1 MTKSFEE
8 LGLNLNII
16 EGLNKQNITVPTTI
30 QELSIPIALE
40 NKDIIGESFTGSGK
54 TLAFLIPIFH
64 KIDISKREMQAIIL
78 APTHELVMQIEEQ
91 IKLLATNSN
100 FEATSLSIIGEVN
113 INRQIKKLKEIK
125 PHIIVG
131 TPGRILDL
139 ITKRKI
145 ASHTIKTIVIDEAD
159 NLLRIK
165 TLPIINEIIKSTMRD
180 RQLMCFSA
188 TMNKQIIET
197 AQDIMKEPELIKIAE
212 KSPIN
217 PNITHY
223 YIICD
228 PREKFETLRKLIA
241 ATNPHKSIVFTND
254 KYDLENVTEKLNY
267 HNRKTFALSGDI
279 DKEKRKQAIESFR
292 AGRINILICSDVAAR
307 GMDIIDVTHIFN
319 LDLPEIEN
327 EYIHRSGRTA
337 RGDNSGI
344 CISIATKYQLNTI
357 KQLQKKLKIKLIEV
371 NLFKGK
377 LHEVTSTQINN
388 KK

>member
-1 MTKSFEE
+1 MMKSFEE
-8 LGLNLNII
+8 LNINLDII
-16 EGLNKQNITVPTTI
+16 EGLKKQNITVPTAI
-30 QELSIPIALE
+30 QEFVIPDALE

-64 KIDISKREMQAIIL
+64 KIDATKREMQAIVL

-100 FEATSLSIIGEVN
+100 FAVTTLSIIGDVN
-113 INRQIKKLKEIK
+113 IDRQIKKLKEIK

-139 ITKRKI
+139 IKKKRI
-145 ASHTIKTIVIDEAD
+145 ASHTIKTIVMDEAD
-159 NLLRIK
+159 NLLRSK
-165 TLPIINEIIKSTMRD
+165 SLPFINEIIKSTMRD

-188 TMNKQIIET
+188 TMSKEIIET
-197 AQDIMKEPELIKIAE
+197 AQNIMKEPKVIKIAE
-212 KSPIN
+212 KSAIN
-217 PNITHY
+217 PNISHY
-223 YIICD
+223 FIICD

-254 KYDLENVTEKLNY
+254 KYDLENVTDKLNY
-267 HNRKTFALSGDI
+267 HNKKTFALSGDI

-292 AGRINILICSDVAAR
+292 EGRINMLICSDVAAR
-307 GMDIIDVTHIFN
+307 GMDITDVTHIFN

-357 KQLQKKLKIKLIEV
+357 KQLQKSLKIKLIEV
-371 NLFKGK
+371 TLFKGE
-377 LHEVTSTQINN
+377 LREVTNA
-388 KK
+388 K